1 MVTLFLRQGETG
13 KQVLLSFPVTTP
25 AEKEDVTATMEKLRS
40 ISRTVTIQGAASE
53 VMNLGQHLRGID
65 LAAEGELERIN
76 QLAERLEH
84 MSEVDCDKFAGMLDA
99 NKISGTKDILQ
110 LTEHL
115 DDYVILPGCSSAPSI
130 GKYLMDCGVAPT
142 LKQLCK
148 NIDYEAVGQI
158 FLDAHSGA
166 ACSRGF
172 VVRNEHLPRAVL
184 KDLHIEPQQ
193 EAHMNTQIRYLYRDA
208 SNYKVENECVVT
220 GTFTPEQI
228 AQIMDL
234 CNFLPDME
242 LKGHRIM
249 ISDVNRPALQLSGY
263 FKHFE
268 QSRVQI
274 IGTVEYTYLQQLDE
288 EKREKIYSEF
298 MGYDIP
304 CVIFCRD
311 LRPDDSFLKIAEEK
325 NIPVLGTKR
334 STSEFMA
341 ELIYCLNEQLAP
353 CITIH
358 GVLVDV
364 YGE

>member
-115 DDYVILPGCSSAPSI
+115 DDYVILPGCSSAQSI

-184 KDLHIEPQQ
+184 KGLHIEPQQ

-228 AQIMDL
+228 AQIMDCCDL
-234 CNFLPDME
+234 GEYFIPTQVGLSEQRFDRYDPEEDHCWFE
-242 LKGHRIM
+242 LSEDGFEETAKPATVG
-249 ISDVNRPALQLSGY
+249 ISA
-263 FKHFE
+263 
-268 QSRVQI
+268 
-274 IGTVEYTYLQQLDE
+274 QQLVENFAAAKEHWNDTAFQTQMNE
-288 EKREKIYSEF
+288 
-298 MGYDIP
+298 MT
-304 CVIFCRD
+304 
-311 LRPDDSFLKIAEEK
+311 LRRNSCGQQHTTNWTI
-325 NIPVLGTKR
+325 
-334 STSEFMA
+334 TSMS
-341 ELIYCLNEQLAP
+341 
-353 CITIH
+353 
-358 GVLVDV
+358 
-364 YGE
+364 